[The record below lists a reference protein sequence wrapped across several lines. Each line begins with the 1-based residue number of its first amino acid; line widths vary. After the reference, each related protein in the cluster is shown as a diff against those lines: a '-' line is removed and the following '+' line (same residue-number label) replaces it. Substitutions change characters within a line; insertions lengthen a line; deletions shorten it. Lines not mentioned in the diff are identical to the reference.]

1 MPILVKTM
9 DPLRIKDNS
18 KIEKKDFYKIKN
30 LEAKILN
37 KTLKNLEKKE
47 YFYFLRQ
54 SLNLKMWKAVKPFF
68 EWKMASIKLAILW
81 GFLVVDLND

>member
-1 MPILVKTM
+1 MVKTM

-37 KTLKNLEKKE
+37 KTLKTLKKKE

-68 EWKMASIKLAILW
+68 GWKMAPIKLEILW

>member
-1 MPILVKTM
+1 MPIWVKTM

-30 LEAKILN
+30 LES
-37 KTLKNLEKKE
+37 KE

-68 EWKMASIKLAILW
+68 EWKMAPIKLAILW